1 MGGAASGSK
10 SKSKSSFQDRVW
22 GGQSGALQDLY
33 GNAQDLFNQTNTGMQ
48 GLQPGAT
55 QNMQDTYNQVNPAY
69 QEQLQGGAYRDMG
82 LQNQLM
88 GSLNQSMNQPSAMSQ
103 INAMTM
109 GGEGNN
115 YADAMR
121 DQYIQDA
128 NRAQDRMM
136 ANTDARA
143 AASMM
148 SGGSRHGIAQG
159 LGMESINDSLQSNLA
174 KTGYDTF
181 EADLQR
187 KLDIAQQ
194 ADQGNLARQQM
205 MSGMIGR
212 QNQAQ
217 QGAIQGGQNM
227 QNINMGQY
235 APQMMPWDA
244 IGEYGNVIGRPTILG
259 SGKQSG
265 SAGSLSASGGVGG
278 GK

>member
-1 MGGAASGSK
+1 MGGSASGSK
-10 SKSKSSFQDRVW
+10 SKSKSSFQDKVW
-22 GGQSGALQDLY
+22 GGQTGALQDLY

-115 YADAMR
+115 YADAMK

-128 NRAQDRMM
+128 NRAQENML

-143 AASMM
+143 AASGM

-159 LGMESINDSLQSNLA
+159 LGMARVNDALQSNLA

-181 EADLQR
+181 DKDLTR

-205 MSGMIGR
+205 MSGMIGQ

-244 IGEYGNVIGRPTILG
+244 MGQYGNVIGRPTILG
-259 SGKQSG
+259 SGSQSG
-265 SAGSLSASGGVGG
+265 SSGSLSASGG
-278 GK
+278 K

>member
-1 MGGAASGSK
+1 MGGASGST
-10 SKSKSSFQDRVW
+10 SNSSNEGSYQDKVW
-22 GGQSGALQDLY
+22 GGQTGALQDLY
-33 GNAQDLFNQTNTGMQ
+33 QGAQDLFGKTNAGMQ
-48 GLQPGAT
+48 NLQGGAT
-55 QNMQDTYNQVNPAY
+55 QNMQDTFNQANPAW
-69 QEQLQGGAYRDMG
+69 QDQLQGGAYRDMG

-115 YADAMR
+115 YADAMK
-121 DQYIQDA
+121 DQYMQDA
-128 NRAQDRMM
+128 GRAQDKMLS
-136 ANTDARA
+136 NLDARA
-143 AASMM
+143 AGSMM

-159 LGMESINDSLQSNLA
+159 LGMEGINDQLQKNLA
-174 KTGYDTF
+174 QTGYDTF
-181 EADLQR
+181 DKDLTR
-187 KLDIAQQ
+187 KLGIAQQ

-205 MSGMIGR
+205 MSGMIGQ

-244 IGEYGNVIGRPTILG
+244 MSQYGNVIGRPTILG
-259 SGKQSG
+259 SGSQSG
-265 SAGSLSASGGVGG
+265 SSDSMSASVGG
-278 GK
+278 K

>member
-1 MGGAASGSK
+1 MGGSASGSK
-10 SKSKSSFQDRVW
+10 SKSKSSFQDKVW
-22 GGQSGALQDLY
+22 GGQTGALQDLY

-115 YADAMR
+115 YADAMK

-128 NRAQDRMM
+128 NRAQENML

-143 AASMM
+143 AASGM
-148 SGGSRHGIAQG
+148 SGGSRHGMMQG
-159 LGMESINDSLQSNLA
+159 LGMEGINDSLQSNLA

-181 EADLQR
+181 DKDLTR

-205 MSGMIGR
+205 MSGMIGQ

-244 IGEYGNVIGRPTILG
+244 MGQYGNVIGRPTILG
-259 SGKQSG
+259 SGSQSG
-265 SAGSLSASGGVGG
+265 SSGSLSASGG
-278 GK
+278 K

>member
-1 MGGAASGSK
+1 MGGSASGSK
-10 SKSKSSFQDRVW
+10 SKSKSSFQDKVW
-22 GGQSGALQDLY
+22 GGQTGALQDLY

-115 YADAMR
+115 YADAMK

-128 NRAQDRMM
+128 NRAQENML

-143 AASMM
+143 AASGM

-159 LGMESINDSLQSNLA
+159 LGMARVNDALQSNLA

-181 EADLQR
+181 DEDLQR

-205 MSGMIGR
+205 MSGMIGQ

-244 IGEYGNVIGRPTILG
+244 MGQYGNVIGRPTILG
-259 SGKQSG
+259 SGSQSG
-265 SAGSLSASGGVGG
+265 SSGSLSASGG
-278 GK
+278 K

>member
-1 MGGAASGSK
+1 MGGSASGSK

-22 GGQSGALQDLY
+22 GGQSDALQDLY

-55 QNMQDTYNQVNPAY
+55 QNMQDTYNQVSPYY

-115 YADAMR
+115 YANAMKE
-121 DQYIQDA
+121 QYIQDA
-128 NRAQDRMM
+128 GRAQDLMLSSL
-136 ANTDARA
+136 DARA
-143 AASMM
+143 AGSGM
-148 SGGSRHGIAQG
+148 SGGSRHGVAQG
-159 LGMESINDSLQSNLA
+159 LGMEGINDKLQANLA

-181 EADLQR
+181 DADLQR

-205 MSGMIGR
+205 MSGMIGQ

-244 IGEYGNVIGRPTILG
+244 MGQYGNVIGRPTILG

-265 SAGSLSASGGVGG
+265 SSGSLSASGG
-278 GK
+278 K

>member
-10 SKSKSSFQDRVW
+10 SKSKSSFQDKVW

-115 YADAMR
+115 YADAMK

-205 MSGMIGR
+205 MSGMIGQ

-259 SGKQSG
+259 SGSQSG
-265 SAGSLSASGGVGG
+265 SSGSLSASGGVGG

>member
-205 MSGMIGR
+205 MSGMIGQ